1 MRPSFCAWRSDDGP
15 LSRCP
20 QRRAL
25 RTASEKV
32 RNRLSFS
39 TNVVYA
45 TPGSR
50 VNRYIGRLL
59 EARQTELELA
69 DLHLLTLKYKQV
81 ERERKVGAG
90 SGRPP
95 RAHPPSRAP
104 WVGCCSFFP
113 FLLNPSPLI

>member
-1 MRPSFCAWRSDDGP
+1 MRGDRTTA
-15 LSRCP
+15 LSPRFP

-90 SGRPP
+90 SGR
-95 RAHPPSRAP
+95 RH
-104 WVGCCSFFP
+104 VHT
-113 FLLNPSPLI
+113 PSPGPRGWDAVPFSLFF